1 MKSNPLISIVIP
13 AYNASKYIAD
23 AVQSV
28 LDQDYRPIEVI
39 VVDDGS
45 TDNTREVVEP
55 ISSEEVFYYYKEN
68 GGASSARN
76 YGIERANGEYIRFV
90 DADDILL
97 PGSLS
102 GQMKHALTLKDNE
115 ISIGHYLDNND
126 KECKPLIYPMAAY
139 VPWIA
144 LYPKQ
149 ALVRV
154 SGFDLQLKV
163 CEDLELSINLKAHG
177 YSFIETEFVVYKYL
191 CGRNPN
197 SLIIEF
203 DKHPDWNGMRYF
215 YKKHLAD
222 YSTFTS
228 FKDYYRFFIV
238 DLFARGYTSDYKFLR
253 HELPFLVRPTQIC
266 KSRILGYVLWYG
278 AYIVPFDRLRSWLKS
293 IIIPAVSDWLYKH
306 KL

>member
-45 TDNTREVVEP
+45 TDNTREVVER

-115 ISIGHYLDNND
+115 ISIGHYLDNKD

-197 SLIIEF
+197 SLIIE
-203 DKHPDWNGMRYF
+203 
-215 YKKHLAD
+215 
-222 YSTFTS
+222 ST
-228 FKDYYRFFIV
+228 
-238 DLFARGYTSDYKFLR
+238 
-253 HELPFLVRPTQIC
+253 
-266 KSRILGYVLWYG
+266 
-278 AYIVPFDRLRSWLKS
+278 
-293 IIIPAVSDWLYKH
+293 
-306 KL
+306 